1 MDAVFYITIIFIFA
15 AALTGI
21 FVNRRRRDRC
31 LRDFA
36 GFNVSIYLKD
46 GRRIWGEL
54 EVFSNGLEILYHTPH
69 QDAQGHYETSFMIL
83 ESQLGSIQSICRFH
97 DELTPEGKDRRLRQI
112 ERTTRRTFLDR
123 LSRRFRNFV
132 NTFRDAFSQS
142 IGLLVAQAKKTSP
155 STLLKTGD
163 KHLTQIGQD
172 VVGATANGYEPMLE
186 RYIGRKVVV
195 EEQTADG
202 CTEHPGVLKEY
213 TAGWIEVLDCRRRGE
228 HRFVLT
234 SSEQLRLNRD
244 LDFTLRL
251 SPADGGGK
259 PRLEVRVTN
268 RGRTLVKLLHLQK
281 DEYRH
286 PLDLDVPPGDS
297 TEFSVE
303 DLPDDLPP
311 LDRIVEVMLQRISI
325 EEGVP
330 PPKSLPPL
338 PDVELVIE
346 SEREVDLCLPRS
358 LGVVRHG
365 GERL

>member
-1 MDAVFYITIIFIFA
+1 
-15 AALTGI
+15 
-21 FVNRRRRDRC
+21 
-31 LRDFA
+31 
-36 GFNVSIYLKD
+36 
-46 GRRIWGEL
+46 
-54 EVFSNGLEILYHTPH
+54 
-69 QDAQGHYETSFMIL
+69 
-83 ESQLGSIQSICRFH
+83 
-97 DELTPEGKDRRLRQI
+97 
-112 ERTTRRTFLDR
+112 
-123 LSRRFRNFV
+123 V

-155 STLLKTGD
+155 SALLKTGD

-172 VVGATANGYEPMLE
+172 VVGAMANGYEPMLE

-195 EEQTADG
+195 EEQTADD

-228 HRFVLT
+228 HRFLLT
-234 SSEQLRLNRD
+234 SSEQLRVNRD

-251 SPADGGGK
+251 SPAEGGGP
-259 PRLEVRVTN
+259 PRLDVRVTN
-268 RGRTLVKLLHLQK
+268 RGRTPVKLLHLEK

-303 DLPDDLPP
+303 DLPDDLPE
-311 LDRIVEVMLQRISI
+311 LDRVVEVTLQRVGL
-325 EEGVP
+325 EEGAP
-330 PPKSLPPL
+330 PPKDLPPL

-358 LGVVRHG
+358 VGVVRHG